1 MISVWL
7 QKKKSVISYAI
18 FVQLYC
24 ALTWSLYLIIWA
36 YVFDRTISFR
46 TQEIWQLL
54 DGEARDVEAV
64 LEAHFYLYCKIF
76 CYAEAKM
83 VTPFMFVSS
92 VLVVSL
98 QYLLRFIADK
108 FWMRKW
114 TLTSMLFSD
123 TGMNIYSSVLE
134 VCTKFRSCSFMA
146 DSMRWKFMLL
156 PAGIVIHSFLLPLVP
171 ALVFM

>member
-1 MISVWL
+1 MISVRL

-46 TQEIWQLL
+46 AQERWQLL

-114 TLTSMLFSD
+114 TLTLCYLVIQEWTSTALSLK
-123 TGMNIYSSVLE
+123 YVLSFAHAVSWLIQWDE
-134 VCTKFRSCSFMA
+134 NSCYCQQ
-146 DSMRWKFMLL
+146 
-156 PAGIVIHSFLLPLVP
+156 G
-171 ALVFM
+171 